1 MEGDVEGDVKWTWW
15 DEPNTRLRSFSNFT
29 SIRNE
34 RCHCSSTQGQDI
46 PAEADNVDW
55 HVRHLA
61 IDVDESQ
68 EHLHPYEIDHPRA
81 QISEKGYAITS
92 VYHQVPA
99 QAAP

>member
-1 MEGDVEGDVKWTWW
+1 MKVDIYRREESRDM
-15 DEPNTRLRSFSNFT
+15 FSYL
-29 SIRNE
+29 IVP
-34 RCHCSSTQGQDI
+34 QGKDI

-55 HVRHLA
+55 HVRQLA

-68 EHLHPYEIDHPRA
+68 EHLHPYEIDNPRA
-81 QISEKGYAITS
+81 QIAEKGYAITS

>member
-1 MEGDVEGDVKWTWW
+1 MKVDIYRREESDYM
-15 DEPNTRLRSFSNFT
+15 FSYL
-29 SIRNE
+29 IVP
-34 RCHCSSTQGQDI
+34 QGQDI

>member
-1 MEGDVEGDVKWTWW
+1 MKVDIYRRE
-15 DEPNTRLRSFSNFT
+15 EPRNMFSYL
-29 SIRNE
+29 IVP
-34 RCHCSSTQGQDI
+34 QGKDI

-68 EHLHPYEIDHPRA
+68 EHLHPYEIDHPRV
-81 QISEKGYAITS
+81 QIAEKGYAITS